1 MDQVSD
7 RLYGKS
13 NFHFLKRWPKFHIL
27 KLYLTFYLIV
37 KTFYLCLSDFYS
49 FAFLAWHF
57 FGMKTCFMLP
67 QYIYLIS

>member
-49 FAFLAWHF
+49 FAFLA
-57 FGMKTCFMLP
+57 
-67 QYIYLIS
+67 